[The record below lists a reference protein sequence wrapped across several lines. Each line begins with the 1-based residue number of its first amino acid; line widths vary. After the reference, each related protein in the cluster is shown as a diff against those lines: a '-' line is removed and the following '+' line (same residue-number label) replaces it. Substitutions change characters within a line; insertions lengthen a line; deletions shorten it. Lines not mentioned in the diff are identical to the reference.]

1 MVTFLII
8 LGILVAGAGVYY
20 YFYKTG
26 KINDRD
32 GDYIPDEVEDA
43 VEDVKE
49 KATAVKSEVKRRAKR
64 VKEELGDVKDAIKE
78 VGKQTKDVVNA
89 TKGTKRKGRKPSSGN
104 SKAGSPKGYGA
115 KKSSG
120 SGKGRGRK
128 YRTKKGPLLVV
139 AEKCSTLNAAKNI
152 PGVNIMTVKELR
164 ITDLAPGTS
173 PGRVTV
179 WTESAVKSME
189 EWK

>member
-49 KATAVKSEVKRRAKR
+49 ELAEAGAKVKKTVKTVKRRAKR
-64 VKEELGDVKDAIKE
+64 VKEELADVGDAIKE
-78 VGKQTKDVVNA
+78 VGNDGHFFGIQHTQDRYSDAFYQPFLSDWRNFEA
-89 TKGTKRKGRKPSSGN
+89 WEA
-104 SKAGSPKGYGA
+104 AGG
-115 KKSSG
+115 
-120 SGKGRGRK
+120 
-128 YRTKKGPLLVV
+128 
-139 AEKCSTLNAAKNI
+139 
-152 PGVNIMTVKELR
+152 
-164 ITDLAPGTS
+164 
-173 PGRVTV
+173 V
-179 WTESAVKSME
+179 WTAERAHKKYKTILNEFEAPYIDDSIKE
-189 EWK
+189 ELEDFVARRKAEGGAPTDY

>member
-64 VKEELGDVKDAIKE
+64 VKEELGDVKDESK
-78 VGKQTKDVVNA
+78 KLVN
-89 TKGTKRKGRKPSSGN
+89 KLKM
-104 SKAGSPKGYGA
+104 
-115 KKSSG
+115 
-120 SGKGRGRK
+120 
-128 YRTKKGPLLVV
+128 L
-139 AEKCSTLNAAKNI
+139 
-152 PGVNIMTVKELR
+152 
-164 ITDLAPGTS
+164 
-173 PGRVTV
+173 
-179 WTESAVKSME
+179 
-189 EWK
+189 